1 MLVTILKNLSGL
13 GKSFQTRQVVDLPD
27 DVGAE
32 WCRIGYATPATPA
45 AKEKA
50 SSKVIPEVREHGNKG
65 QNSGSGT
72 TDNRTSDTA
81 RGKKPSKD

>member
-27 DVGAE
+27 DVASE
-32 WCRIGYATPATPA
+32 WCRIGYASPALPA
-45 AKEKA
+45 VKEK
-50 SSKVIPEVREHGNKG
+50 SVSKVIPEVRDHGNQG
-65 QNSGSGT
+65 QNSGSDT

-81 RGKKPSKD
+81 RGKKPSKS